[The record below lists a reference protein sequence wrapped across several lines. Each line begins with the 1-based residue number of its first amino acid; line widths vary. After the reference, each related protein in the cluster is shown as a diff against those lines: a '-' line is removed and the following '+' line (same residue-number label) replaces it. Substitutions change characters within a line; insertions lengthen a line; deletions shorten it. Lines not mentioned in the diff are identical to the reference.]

1 MKRSA
6 DFLLR
11 EVADTQVLVPIGNAM
26 LNFPGMVTLNGTGVY
41 IWGLLEE
48 EQSVQSLTAALMEYY
63 AVDQETAKADV
74 EAFVGKLIPIGAIIE
89 N

>member
-11 EVADTQVLVPIGNAM
+11 EVADTQVLVPLGQAM
-26 LNFPGMVTLNGTGVY
+26 VNFPGLVTLNGTGVF
-41 IWGLLEE
+41 IWQQLEQ
-48 EQSVQSLTAALMEYY
+48 EQTIETLTQAMMDHY
-63 AVDQETAKADV
+63 AVDKETAEKDV
-74 EAFVGKLIPIGAIIE
+74 AAFVSKLIPIGAIVE

>member
-11 EVADTQVLVPIGNAM
+11 EVADTQVLVPLGAAM
-26 LNFPGMVTLNGTGVY
+26 VNFPGMVTLNGTGVY
-41 IWGLLEE
+41 IWEQLEQ
-48 EQSVQSLTAALMEYY
+48 EQTIESLIQAVVDHYAIDKDTAA
-63 AVDQETAKADV
+63 KDV
-74 EAFVGKLIPIGAIIE
+74 AAFVAKLIPIGAIVE